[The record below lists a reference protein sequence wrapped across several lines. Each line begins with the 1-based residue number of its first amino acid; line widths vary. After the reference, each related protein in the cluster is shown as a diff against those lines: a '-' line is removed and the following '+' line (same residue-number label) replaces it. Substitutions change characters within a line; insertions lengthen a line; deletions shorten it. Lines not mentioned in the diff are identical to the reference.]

1 MAPERCSIM
10 INGKVCSLPPSRIV
24 SILLEKEEYMVGLV
38 CNEHIM
44 LIKRKVLSMQNSGKI
59 NSGIIRFQKVKPV
72 MTDCILNLKEMD

>member
-44 LIKRKVLSMQNSGKI
+44 LMKTKALSMQKSGKI
-59 NSGIIRFQKVKPV
+59 NRGKIRFQKVKPV

>member
-1 MAPERCSIM
+1 MASERCSIM

-44 LIKRKVLSMQNSGKI
+44 LMKTKALSMQKSGKI
-59 NSGIIRFQKVKPV
+59 NRGKIRFQKVKPV

>member
-10 INGKVCSLPPSRIV
+10 IDGKVCSLPPSRIV

-44 LIKRKVLSMQNSGKI
+44 LIKRKALSMQNSGKI
-59 NSGIIRFQKVKPV
+59 NRGKIRFQKVKPV

>member
-44 LIKRKVLSMQNSGKI
+44 LIKRKALSMQNSGKI
-59 NSGIIRFQKVKPV
+59 NRGKIRFQKVKPV